1 MTVPV
6 DKPMIS
12 RIDYIQRVR
21 ADSLV
26 RNSLYLMAST
36 VVTAGLGYVFWAIAA
51 HAYTRQEV
59 GIGGAV
65 ISLCST
71 AALLT
76 YLGSYATLIERLP
89 ASEGS
94 SEWTAILIRMCMVTA
109 GVTAVVTAVAVPV
122 LLTSHD
128 YRQFFS
134 GAWPVLAAVGGA
146 AAWTLVNLLGAAFIA
161 ARRAGRLLSIQT
173 LISGAKIVFA
183 LLLAALGAEATGLVL
198 AWFSSALLG
207 VIIGAFWLVP
217 RMGLGRRAGRRPHRR
232 EGVTRE
238 SRRRQYRRPRH
249 RRAIAAPSAE
259 SVRHLLGQ
267 HLTSVGGA
275 VTPLVLPVLVVLRL
289 GVTQNAYFYITQMMG
304 AAFFMI
310 SPSVASAVFAEGVRA
325 NADLHHVVVKA
336 LRVIV
341 IMLIPTMIV
350 MVAGGKFILSLFGH
364 SYAVAGYGLLILLA
378 VSALPDA
385 VSNVAVVVLR
395 VTRRLGYSTAL
406 NVGILVLTLVGAW
419 ILMPRLGI
427 AGVGV
432 AWLGAQIVG
441 AIASVPAYM
450 RIRRPMK
457 FNVCTPETQFDAGI
471 AQLIHLANLQSQSR
485 REGHRPY
492 DHENGSVLRAGT
504 SRRHDTYP
512 ITTSEARLTDLG
524 RPRPRDNICVKR
536 GFASRT

>member
-1 MTVPV
+1 MTTPTVRS
-6 DKPMIS
+6 MTS
-12 RIDYIQRVR
+12 RIEYIQRLR

-51 HAYTRQEV
+51 HAYTSQEV

-89 ASEGS
+89 ATEGS

-109 GVTAVVTAVAVPV
+109 GVTAVVTAAAVPV
-122 LLTSHD
+122 LLTSQNYH
-128 YRQFFS
+128 RFFS
-134 GAWPVLAAVGGA
+134 SAWPVLIAIGGA

-161 ARRAGRLLSIQT
+161 ARRAGRLLTIQT

-183 LLLAALGAEATGLVL
+183 VLLAALGADATGLVE
-198 AWFSSALLG
+198 AWFASALLG
-207 VIIGAFWLVP
+207 VAIGAFWLVP
-217 RMGLGRRAGRRPHRR
+217 RMRLGRRADLRPHRR

-238 SRRRQYRRPRH
+238 SRRAQYRRPRH
-249 RRAIAAPSAE
+249 RRALAPPSAD

-325 NADLHHVVVKA
+325 NANLHRVVAKA
-336 LRVIV
+336 LRVITV
-341 IMLIPTMIV
+341 MLVPAMIV
-350 MVAGGKFILSLFGH
+350 MVAGGRFILGLFGH
-364 SYAVAGYGLLILLA
+364 AYAVAGYGLLILLA

-419 ILMPRLGI
+419 VLMPRLGI

-432 AWLGAQIVG
+432 AWLAAQTAG
-441 AIASVPAYM
+441 AIASVPAYV
-450 RIRRPMK
+450 RIRRPV
-457 FNVCTPETQFDAGI
+457 NLDACAPETQFDAGI
-471 AQLIHLANLQSQSR
+471 AQLIHLAHLQSQAR
-485 REGHRPY
+485 REGQGVH
-492 DHENGSVLRAGT
+492 DHESGPASAREDR
-504 SRRHDTYP
+504 SRQHATY
-512 ITTSEARLTDLG
+512 R
-524 RPRPRDNICVKR
+524 
-536 GFASRT
+536 